1 MNWVEGLDADGEV
14 RIMSA
19 VPVTSAHAW
28 GPVWTS
34 RKMDR
39 MIRCSS

>member
-19 VPVTSAHAW
+19 VILPVHML
-28 GPVWTS
+28 GGQYGLPGRWTA
-34 RKMDR
+34 
-39 MIRCSS
+39 